1 MSIPRPKDRYKSKLE
16 KTFRADSALFF
27 SPGRWSLNK
36 KNKFSLPQAVPI
48 AQNNNNKN
56 VSVSRPSQSADQT
69 ACLAHGGSTSL
80 HRVGLCCVEV
90 ERLERS
96 QPFIGAENGPADCQT
111 LVESGRLDQLVAEA

>member
-1 MSIPRPKDRYKSKLE
+1 MSIPPLKSRYKSKVAE
-16 KTFRADSALFF
+16 KSLGGQSRA
-27 SPGRWSLNK
+27 WSNFGNGSESK
-36 KNKFSLPQAVPI
+36 ENSSLPLAVPI
-48 AQNNNNKN
+48 AKNNNNKN

-69 ACLAHGGSTSL
+69 ACLAHDGSTSL

>member
-1 MSIPRPKDRYKSKLE
+1 MSIPPPKSRYKSKVAE
-16 KTFRADSALFF
+16 KSLDGQSRA
-27 SPGRWSLNK
+27 WSNFGNGSESK
-36 KNKFSLPQAVPI
+36 KKSSLPLAVPI

-69 ACLAHGGSTSL
+69 ACLAHDGSTSL